1 MDIGYH
7 SKVRRIEFQGRE
19 LVLGRKTLIMGI
31 LNMTPDSFSDGGDFL
46 SVGKAMDHARQMILD
61 GADILDIGGES
72 SRPGHTRITEEEE
85 LRRVIPII
93 RRIREESDI
102 LISLDTI
109 RSRVAEAGIQAGA
122 NIINDIWGL
131 QLDTDM
137 VKVAK
142 KYDAPVIVMHNQEGT
157 QYPEDMVQTM
167 VGFFRKS
174 IDIAKENGLRT
185 DLLILDPG
193 FGFGKTAD
201 QNLALL
207 SRIHELRV
215 LDYPV
220 LLGTSRKS
228 MIGKVL
234 DLPPKERME
243 GTLATTVLGIV
254 QGVDIVRVHDVR
266 ENARAAAMTD
276 AVVRR

>member
-1 MDIGYH
+1 MDIGYQ
-7 SKVRRIEFQGRE
+7 SKARRIEFQGRE

-85 LRRVIPII
+85 LLRVIPII

-109 RSRVAEAGIQAGA
+109 RSRVAEEGIQAGA

-157 QYPEDMVQTM
+157 EYPQDMVQTM
-167 VGFFRKS
+167 VAFFQES
-174 IDIAKENGLRT
+174 IGIAKENGLRT

-207 SRIHELRV
+207 SRIHELLV
-215 LDYPV
+215 LDYPI

>member
-1 MDIGYH
+1 MDIGYQ

-46 SVGKAMDHARQMILD
+46 SVEKAMDHARQMILD

-72 SRPGHTRITEEEE
+72 SRPGHTRITAEEE
-85 LRRVIPII
+85 LERVIPII

-109 RSRVAEAGIQAGA
+109 RSSVAEEGILAGA

-137 VKVAK
+137 AKVAK
-142 KYDAPVIVMHNQEGT
+142 KYDAPVNVMHNQEGT
-157 QYPEDMVQTM
+157 AYPEDMVQTM
-167 VGFFRKS
+167 VAFFRES
-174 IDIAKENGLRT
+174 IGIAKENGLRK

-193 FGFGKTAD
+193 FGFGKTSD

-215 LDYPV
+215 LDYPI

-266 ENARAAAMTD
+266 ENVRAAAMTD

>member
-1 MDIGYH
+1 MDIGYQ

-85 LRRVIPII
+85 LLRVIPII

-109 RSRVAEAGIQAGA
+109 RSRVAEEGIQAGA

-157 QYPEDMVQTM
+157 EYPQDMVQTM
-167 VGFFRKS
+167 VAFFQES
-174 IDIAKENGLRT
+174 IGIAKENGLRT

-207 SRIHELRV
+207 SRIHELLV
-215 LDYPV
+215 LDYPI

>member
-1 MDIGYH
+1 MDIGYQ

-19 LVLGRKTLIMGI
+19 MVLGKKTLIMGI

-46 SVGKAMDHARQMILD
+46 SVEKAMDHARQMILD

-72 SRPGHTRITEEEE
+72 SRPGHTRITAEEE
-85 LRRVIPII
+85 LERVIPII

-109 RSRVAEAGIQAGA
+109 RSRVAEAGILAGA

-137 VKVAK
+137 AKVAK

-157 QYPEDMVQTM
+157 EYPEDMVQTM
-167 VGFFRKS
+167 AAFFRES
-174 IDIAKENGLRT
+174 IRIAKENGLRT
-185 DLLILDPG
+185 DLIILDPG
-193 FGFGKTAD
+193 FGFGKTSD

-207 SRIHELRV
+207 SRIHELGA
-215 LDYPV
+215 LDYPI

>member
-1 MDIGYH
+1 MDIGYQ

-19 LVLGRKTLIMGI
+19 MVLGKKTLIMGI

-46 SVGKAMDHARQMILD
+46 SVEKAMDHARQMILD

-72 SRPGHTRITEEEE
+72 SRPGHTRITAEEE
-85 LRRVIPII
+85 LERVIPII

-109 RSRVAEAGIQAGA
+109 RSRVAEAGILAGA

-137 VKVAK
+137 AKVAK

-157 QYPEDMVQTM
+157 DYPEDMVQTM
-167 VGFFRKS
+167 TTFFRQS
-174 IDIAKENGLRT
+174 IRIAKENGLRT
-185 DLLILDPG
+185 DLIILDPG
-193 FGFGKTAD
+193 FGFGKTSD

-207 SRIHELRV
+207 SRIHELRA
-215 LDYPV
+215 LDYPI